1 MGASDIQELLLLAE
15 LLAANSIN
23 QVESAW
29 LVYLGKPTLNLR
41 EGVTVVNWRQ
51 LAVADNPWRQLN
63 LRIVWEHL
71 MFWRMGIT

>member
-41 EGVTVVNWRQ
+41 EGVTVVN
-51 LAVADNPWRQLN
+51 
-63 LRIVWEHL
+63 
-71 MFWRMGIT
+71 